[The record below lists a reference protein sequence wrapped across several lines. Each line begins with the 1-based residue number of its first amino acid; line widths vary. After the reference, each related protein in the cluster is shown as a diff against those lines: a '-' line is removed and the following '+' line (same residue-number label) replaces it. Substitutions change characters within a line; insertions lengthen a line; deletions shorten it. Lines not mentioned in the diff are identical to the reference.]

1 MKEFLRIIKNIC
13 DYHHCCPSFIRRT
26 KQLLFYYKHQIK
38 KTLSNDVIFYIF
50 EDNKLLVLFLLTN
63 DVIRMTDRICEL
75 MMNKYE
81 TNGNRYCHFF
91 YPELVQFIGE
101 KKMTSVKNELL
112 NNSSNI
118 FDNCELKRQEGEND
132 SHICSMIRNDSV
144 EEFISYVTRLNHSLY
159 SKITP
164 SIRF

>member
-1 MKEFLRIIKNIC
+1 
-13 DYHHCCPSFIRRT
+13 
-26 KQLLFYYKHQIK
+26 
-38 KTLSNDVIFYIF
+38 
-50 EDNKLLVLFLLTN
+50 
-63 DVIRMTDRICEL
+63 